1 MQVRIF
7 EQGVGEQQN
16 HVVDAMFA
24 DDTLCG
30 SPDADAV
37 VPEIRVSHE
46 RKDRGLVYGVGAIW
60 STEMATWSFDLLW
73 VGSLVGC

>member
-1 MQVRIF
+1 MQIRIF

-24 DDTLCG
+24 GDTLCG
-30 SPDADAV
+30 SPAADAV
-37 VPEIRVSHE
+37 VPEIPVSHE
-46 RKDRGLVYGVGAIW
+46 RKDRGLVPGVGAIG
-60 STEMATWSFDLLW
+60 SIEMATWSFDSLW